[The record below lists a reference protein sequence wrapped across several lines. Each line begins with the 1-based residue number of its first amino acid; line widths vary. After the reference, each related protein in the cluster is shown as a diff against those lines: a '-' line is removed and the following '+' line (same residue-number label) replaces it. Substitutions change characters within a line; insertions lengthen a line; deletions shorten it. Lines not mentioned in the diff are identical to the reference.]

1 MYDNGGLRLAGMM
14 LPEVD
19 DAAVFGRA
27 VTRVR
32 KLLSDCLPGMSA
44 DAGRLRQALAVPQ
57 ADGVAEAER
66 QRALG
71 WLAWL
76 EGDWAA
82 AEALLAGGGCEPPV
96 DAPQQGA
103 HAPRSPLLE
112 PAWVPYWLTRVR
124 LLQGHSA
131 ALAEYEA
138 ALKRLGGSPRAT
150 AWYVDL
156 LWRGGRCDRAEQVW
170 KAVRAN
176 KRVAGCDE
184 GPLIEARLT
193 LRKGEYA
200 AGERLLR
207 EAAPGSGV
215 VQVERQ
221 LLLAWAQV
229 SQRKGEPAL
238 EALRRAAEGP
248 YPAAALA
255 HWRAVI
261 EARLRGEPIPGA
273 AAAPGWR
280 DYLKGQEARA
290 AGRSDEAI
298 SHYRAA
304 VAVPAVQPFA
314 THALASLGETDR
326 KGSPPGLFFAVRE
339 HALQA
344 AERFRLRQAQPGQ
357 FLEALDQAARAG
369 VEVSAFEGYRR
380 LARQLQEHA
389 VTVDDQAAPPA
400 RRNSMRLALETISR
414 VDAAQRQALLTAW
427 ARDADADDLRLA
439 LGRHLL
445 RLALQQRDPSLL
457 GPARPLLPAD
467 AAAAADVL
475 LSGATAQDVDS
486 TAVTLWRAA
495 SEPTSEKL
503 QTGSYEGVYRAIR
516 QAILLVDAAR
526 RADVQA
532 VAALLEDLD
541 AWRPFR
547 PGPPRFALAALEAL
561 AAARPTHAGWA
572 RVLPRWL
579 TLWEPKTLGTSAA
592 VFAGVAG
599 AATGAAPAGV
609 DAQAW
614 FLYQA
619 SASLRRDDAPTAA
632 AHLRRASDA
641 HPLLLRL
648 ERRAR
653 MALLARA
660 LGYEQPGL
668 LADFVDL
675 LSAHP
680 AGPALLDGPGA
691 VEDRLA
697 ELQERADL
705 PGRLWH
711 HLAVIET
718 RLARRHEADD
728 PLLSTLH
735 ARRAWGAWRGAY
747 FSSADAPPAESR
759 ELLVDH
765 LLAWHRARVH
775 DHLSRGELGP
785 ARSHWQVVMGLPDL
799 PGRAER
805 FRDELATEYLLK
817 TREAMRFGDIPEGF
831 RADYE
836 RAFSLLASALALDP
850 DNVRLLT
857 AHVEICVEWF
867 FDLYQLQDA
876 RLFSEVERLLEPA
889 ERLAGLAR
897 SQEGLPAARAALS
910 DYWKFRGFAAASPA
924 AKADLYREALRLNPG
939 NDNVRHLL
947 ARLEGDHAD

>member
-19 DAAVFGRA
+19 DAAAFGRA

-32 KLLSDCLPGMSA
+32 KLLSDCLAGMSA

-57 ADGVAEAER
+57 ADGLAEAER

-76 EGDWAA
+76 EGDCAA
-82 AEALLAGGGCEPPV
+82 AEALLAGAG
-96 DAPQQGA
+96 DAGPSSD
-103 HAPRSPLLE
+103 SPLLE
-112 PAWVPYWLTRVR
+112 PAWAPYWLTRVR
-124 LLQGHSA
+124 LLQGQDGA
-131 ALAEYEA
+131 IAEYEA
-138 ALKRLGGSPRAT
+138 ALKRLAGSPRAT

-170 KAVRAN
+170 RAVRAN

-207 EAAPGSGV
+207 QAAPGSGV

-221 LLLAWAQV
+221 LLLAWALV

-248 YPAAALA
+248 YPAASLA

-261 EARLRGEPIPGA
+261 EARLRGEPIPAA

-314 THALASLGETDR
+314 TYALASLGETDR

-369 VEVSAFEGYRR
+369 VEAAAFDGYRR

-400 RRNSMRLALETISR
+400 RRNSMRLALESISR

-445 RLALQQRDPSLL
+445 RLALRQRDPSLL

-475 LSGATAQDVDS
+475 LGVAPAREVDS
-486 TAVTLWRAA
+486 AAVTLWRAA
-495 SEPTSEKL
+495 SEPGSEKL
-503 QTGSYEGVYRAIR
+503 QTGAYEGVYRAIR

-526 RADVQA
+526 RADVQG

-547 PGPPRFALAALEAL
+547 PGPPRFSLAALEAL
-561 AAARPTHAGWA
+561 VAAKPTYAGWA
-572 RVLPRWL
+572 RVLPRWEM
-579 TLWEPKTLGTSAA
+579 LWDPKALGASAA
-592 VFAGVAG
+592 VLAG
-599 AATGAAPAGV
+599 AAGEPSGQPPAGV
-609 DAQAW
+609 DPQAW

-619 SASLRRDDAPTAA
+619 SAALRRDDAPTAA

-641 HPLLLRL
+641 HPLLPRL

-653 MALLARA
+653 MSLLARA

-718 RLARRHEADD
+718 RLARHHEADD

-735 ARRAWGAWRGAY
+735 ARRAWGAWRAY
-747 FSSADAPPAESR
+747 FSGGDAPPAESR

-765 LLAWHRARVH
+765 ILAWHRARVH

-876 RLFSEVERLLEPA
+876 RLFTEVDRLLEPA

-924 AKADLYREALRLNPG
+924 KAELYREALRLNPG
-939 NDNVRHLL
+939 NDNVRDLL